1 MALSESPESGTAA
14 VREWPTEWPNDP
26 REEGL
31 GGLALAEHYGLTQS
45 GKRPTIKSYVAQLWQ
60 RRHFIVAFASARNIA
75 MYTNARLGQVWQM
88 LTPLFN
94 VGVYFLIYTVII
106 PLSRGIPNYISYL
119 VAGVFV
125 FNFTQTAILAGSR
138 SVSDNLGVI
147 RALHFPRACLPV
159 ATTVIQLQQLGFSM
173 VILCVVV
180 LVTGE
185 PLTFNW
191 FLLIPTLA
199 LQFIFNTGMS
209 LVVARAGA
217 TVTDLSAL
225 LPFLLRTWMYLSGVI
240 YAVHSLAARVPHM
253 VFRLFELNPAYVY
266 IALVRH
272 ALISEKVTRAAGESW
287 AKWHKEVVKV
297 HQTEAVPPH
306 VWAIAVGWALVM
318 GIVGFVYFWR
328 AEERYGRG

>member
-1 MALSESPESGTAA
+1 MLKSRPGSGMATVTE
-14 VREWPTEWPNDP
+14 RPTEWPHDP
-26 REEGL
+26 REQGL
-31 GGLALAEHYGLTQS
+31 MGLPLADHYGLSQS
-45 GKRPTIKSYVAQLWQ
+45 GKRPSLVNYVRSLWQ

-125 FNFTQTAILAGSR
+125 FNFTQSAILAGSR

-147 RALHFPRACLPV
+147 RALHFPRASLPV

-180 LVTGE
+180 LATGE

-191 FLLIPTLA
+191 FLIIPTLL
-199 LQFIFNTGMS
+199 LQFTFNTGIS
-209 LVVARAGA
+209 LLVSRAGA
-217 TVTDLSAL
+217 TVTDLAAL

-240 YAVHSLAARVPHM
+240 YSVHNFADRVPHM
-253 VFRLFELNPAYVY
+253 VLRIFDLNPAYIY

-272 ALISEKVTRAAGESW
+272 ALISENVTRSAGESW
-287 AKWHKEVVKV
+287 AKWHKAVVTV
-297 HQTEAVPPH
+297 HETEAVPPH
-306 VWAIAVGWALVM
+306 VWATAFGWAIVM
-318 GIVGFVYFWR
+318 GIAGFVYFWR